1 MSAMTPLPNEQ
12 LQVIATELVQ
22 TVRNNV
28 GKDWWRRENVRA
40 KMRIAVKK
48 ILQRHGYPP
57 DLTPEAIKTV
67 LKQAEAIA
75 TEISQ

>member
-1 MSAMTPLPNEQ
+1 MSNEE
-12 LQVIATELVQ
+12 LQFIATELVR
-22 TVRNNV
+22 TVRSNA
-28 GKDWWRRENVRA
+28 GTDWWRRENIRA
-40 KMRIAVKK
+40 KMRNAVKT

-75 TEISQ
+75 AEISR